1 MDGGKALADIKNIPA
16 YVINMNERNDRL
28 KRFMSQEAI
37 HQFKNLKR
45 ISATNGKLLDFRK
58 DKRISMSTKL
68 RIYRNYRRSHYE
80 IATLGAIGA
89 TISHVSVWKTFVK
102 SGAPVCI
109 VMEDDAVWTPEVI
122 EQINKEYNNIPDK
135 WGLWVLGYFSKTLI
149 IEHIKDSK
157 GWDKV
162 YNFSGAHSYMI
173 TRETAIKLLEDVYP
187 IDTHIEFYMTGSS
200 IIKDF
205 LIVENKNVR
214 IDYFRTFVGPRVS
227 TSDSNTSQHKENG
240 CPSCDIPD
248 DYKQIYKHF
257 TRTKD
262 DKMIV
267 SGVVYGKQD
276 NTILTFKHAVTRKN
290 KHKH

>member
-1 MDGGKALADIKNIPA
+1 MDGMASADITNIPA
-16 YVINMNERNDRL
+16 YVINMNERKDRL

-37 HQFKNLKR
+37 RQFKNLKR

-109 VMEDDAVWTPEVI
+109 VIEDDAVWTPELI
-122 EQINKEYNNIPDK
+122 EQINKEYKNIPDK

-157 GWDKV
+157 DWNKV

-200 IIKDF
+200 IIKNF
-205 LIVENKNVR
+205 LIVENQKVHV
-214 IDYFRTFVGPRVS
+214 DYFRTFVGPRVS
-227 TSDSNTSQHKENG
+227 TSDSNTSQHKKNG

-248 DYKQIYKHF
+248 DYRQIYKHF

>member
-1 MDGGKALADIKNIPA
+1 MGDIQNMPV
-16 YVINMNERNDRL
+16 YVINMNERKDRW
-28 KRFMSQEAI
+28 KRFMSQEAV
-37 HQFKNLKR
+37 HVFKNIKR
-45 ISATNGKLLDFRK
+45 VSGVNGKKLNFRK

-89 TISHVSVWKTFVK
+89 TLSHARVWETFLK
-102 SGAPVCI
+102 SDSPSCI
-109 VMEDDAVWTPEVI
+109 VLEDDSVWTPENI
-122 EQINKEYNNIPDK
+122 EMINEEYKRIPDN
-135 WGLWVLGYFSKTLI
+135 WGMWILGYFHKTLI
-149 IEHIKDSK
+149 MERMKD

-162 YNFSGAHSYMI
+162 YNFSGAHAYMI
-173 TRETAIKLLEDVYP
+173 TREVAKKLLDDVYP

-200 IIKDF
+200 IIKNF
-205 LIVENKNVR
+205 LILENPKVH

-227 TSDSNTSQHKENG
+227 TSDSNTSQHKKNG
-240 CPSCDIPD
+240 CPTCDIPD
-248 DYKQIYKHF
+248 DYRQIYKHF

-262 DKMIV
+262 KAMVV

-290 KHKH
+290 KKK

>member
-1 MDGGKALADIKNIPA
+1 MDGGKVSTDIKDIPA
-16 YVINMNERNDRL
+16 YVINMNERKDRL

-37 HQFKNLKR
+37 HEFKNLKR
-45 ISATNGKLLDFRK
+45 ISATNGKLLDFRR

-122 EQINKEYNNIPDK
+122 EQINKEYSNIPDK
-135 WGLWVLGYFSKTLI
+135 WGMWVLGYFSKTLI
-149 IEHIKDSK
+149 IEHIKGCK

-205 LIVENKNVR
+205 LIVENKNIVY
-214 IDYFRTFVGPRVS
+214 IDCVGY
-227 TSDSNTSQHKENG
+227 NN
-240 CPSCDIPD
+240 
-248 DYKQIYKHF
+248 
-257 TRTKD
+257 
-262 DKMIV
+262 
-267 SGVVYGKQD
+267 
-276 NTILTFKHAVTRKN
+276 
-290 KHKH
+290 

>member
-1 MDGGKALADIKNIPA
+1 
-16 YVINMNERNDRL
+16 MNERKDRL

-37 HQFKNLKR
+37 HEFKNLKR

-122 EQINKEYNNIPDK
+122 EQINKEYSNIPDK
-135 WGLWVLGYFSKTLI
+135 WGMWVLGYFSKTLI
-149 IEHIKDSK
+149 IEHIKGCKD
-157 GWDKV
+157 WDKV

-205 LIVENKNVR
+205 LIVENKNVQ
-214 IDYFRTFVGPRVS
+214 IDYFRTFVGPRTS
-227 TSDSNTSQHKENG
+227 TSDSNTSQHKKNG

>member
-1 MDGGKALADIKNIPA
+1 MDGGKASADIKNIPA
-16 YVINMNERNDRL
+16 YVINMNERKDRL

-37 HQFKNLKR
+37 HEFKNLKR
-45 ISATNGKLLDFRK
+45 ISATNGKLLDFRR

-109 VMEDDAVWTPEVI
+109 VMEDDAVWTPEAI

-157 GWDKV
+157 NWDKV

-276 NTILTFKHAVTRKN
+276 NTILTFKHAITRKN

>member
-1 MDGGKALADIKNIPA
+1 MDGMASADIKNMPA
-16 YVINMNERNDRL
+16 YLINMNERNDRL

-37 HQFKNLKR
+37 REFKNLKR
-45 ISATNGKLLDFRK
+45 IPATNGKLLDFRK

-122 EQINKEYNNIPDK
+122 EQINKEYKNIPDK

-214 IDYFRTFVGPRVS
+214 VDYFRTFVGPRVS

-276 NTILTFKHAVTRKN
+276 NTILTFKHAITRKN
-290 KHKH
+290 KH

>member
-1 MDGGKALADIKNIPA
+1 MDGMASADIKNIPA
-16 YVINMNERNDRL
+16 YVINMNERKDRL

-37 HQFKNLKR
+37 REFKNLKR
-45 ISATNGKLLDFRK
+45 IPATNGKLLDFRK

-122 EQINKEYNNIPDK
+122 EQINKEYKNIPDK

-214 IDYFRTFVGPRVS
+214 VDYFRTFVGPRVS

-276 NTILTFKHAVTRKN
+276 NTILTFKHAITRKN